1 MFKKIRITCD
11 EATKICDKSQYKES
25 SLSEKIQINI
35 HFLSCKICRLYTK
48 QNTKMS
54 SLFKINSLDCKSK
67 VNCMTDADKEILKK
81 QLKDFK

>member
-11 EATKICDKSQYKES
+11 QATKICDKNQYNES
-25 SLSEKIQINI
+25 SLFEKIQINI

-54 SLFKINSLDCKSK
+54 SLFKITSIDCKSR
-67 VNCMTDADKEILKK
+67 VHSMSDADKEVLKK